1 MAWFARQAHL
11 QAGQLYLEWNEPV
24 RAQEQLRMAQE
35 SSDQIEG
42 SLPAIGHSLLAARLA
57 WASGKVEQALLL
69 LDHAESTLT
78 QRDNQAYALAQI
90 TLLRIQYWL
99 AQGHV
104 CAAQE
109 WLQRHYPV
117 NLHERSLLEQ
127 ELWLQAKSRLLLAQQ
142 RPAEVIQLVQ
152 TLLPTIKAQG
162 RIADELQFQLLLVQ
176 AYYALG
182 DIRRTRQTLEH
193 SLILAEPGG
202 YRRLFLDEGQ
212 VLMNLLSELYHR
224 QQKRYTG
231 DLHSLVL
238 SYVHTLLLEFGCD
251 VEPRDW
257 RSWQKRAQRA
267 QASLEQLSD
276 RELEVLKLIAEGNS
290 NQQIACAL
298 VVAEST
304 IKTHLNNIYSKL
316 NVNSRLQALT
326 KAHMVGLLEI

>member
-1 MAWFARQAHL
+1 
-11 QAGQLYLEWNEPV
+11 
-24 RAQEQLRMAQE
+24 MAQE
-35 SSDQIEG
+35 SSEQLADGQPSFG
-42 SLPAIGHSLLAARLA
+42 CSMLAARLA
-57 WASGKVEQALLL
+57 RANDKIDQALQL
-69 LDHAESTLT
+69 LDQAE
-78 QRDNQAYALAQI
+78 ALFTHKDSQTCAQAQI
-90 TLLRIQYWL
+90 VLLRTQYRL

-104 CAAQE
+104 GAVQE
-109 WLQRHYPV
+109 LLRRNFPS
-117 NLHERSLLEQ
+117 NLDERSLLEQ
-127 ELWLQAKSRLLLAQQ
+127 ELWLQAKARLLLARQ
-142 RPAEVIQLVQ
+142 RPAEVVQLIQ
-152 TLLPTIKAQG
+152 TLLPTIRAQG
-162 RIADELQFQLLLVQ
+162 RVADELQFLLLLVQ

-182 DIRRTRQTLEH
+182 DMRRTRQTLEH
-193 SLILAEPGG
+193 SLVLAEPGG

-212 VLMNLLSELYHR
+212 VLMTLLSELYHR

-231 DLHSLVL
+231 DLHSRVL

-257 RSWQKRAQRA
+257 RSWQKRARRS

-290 NQQIACAL
+290 NQQIASTL

-326 KAHMVGLLEI
+326 KAHTVGLLEI